1 MKKKITIQQI
11 LTALV
16 GIFCVS
22 VGVAFNNC
30 AGWGNDAVG
39 MLYDG
44 IRAVFGMTVEQLGL
58 VSNGV
63 NIVLTILLFIV
74 ARRFV
79 SVGTFI
85 YLLPYGIF
93 VDIGTHLY
101 PLIFSSD
108 FYLVRILGS
117 VVGCLLLCIGIAIY
131 IVLDIGV
138 DSFTGI
144 VLFLS
149 DIIKTKYGY
158 LKIAFDFTLIVIGT
172 LLGGTLGAV
181 TFITAVVIGPTVQFF
196 TERLNRWSWFQA
208 HIKGGN

>member
-1 MKKKITIQQI
+1 MKKINIQQI
-11 LTALV
+11 LAALV

-30 AGWGNDAVG
+30 AGWGNDSVG

-44 IRAVFGMTVEQLGL
+44 IRAVFGMTVDQLGM

-74 ARRFV
+74 ARRYV
-79 SVGTFI
+79 SVGTLV
-85 YLLPYGIF
+85 YLLPYGLF
-93 VDIGTHLY
+93 VDIGTYLY
-101 PLIFSSD
+101 SLIFSSD
-108 FYLVRILGS
+108 AYVMRILGS
-117 VVGCLLLCIGIAIY
+117 VAGCLFLCIGIAIY

-138 DSFTGI
+138 DPFTGI

-149 DIIKTKYGY
+149 GIFKVQYGY

-172 LLGGTLGAV
+172 FLGGTLGAV
-181 TFITAVVIGPTVQFF
+181 TFITAVVVGPTVQFF
-196 TERLNRWSWFQA
+196 TGKLNRWNWFQT
-208 HIKGGN
+208 HIKGEN